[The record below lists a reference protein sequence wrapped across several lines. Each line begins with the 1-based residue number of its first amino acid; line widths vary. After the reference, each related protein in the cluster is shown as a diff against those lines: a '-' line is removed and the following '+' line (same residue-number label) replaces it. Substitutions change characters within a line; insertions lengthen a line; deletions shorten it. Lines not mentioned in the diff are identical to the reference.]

1 MARITPK
8 EFQKRFNHLEFDKAL
23 HYVAIP
29 QLETNTV
36 TESVD
41 ERYQGRED
49 LVYIFDWLKKKKG
62 VDRILRIEVDDM
74 EAPGHSDEAIEK
86 ALEQFKVEV
95 LDWRRQDLCPFM
107 ISRIGE
113 NLREIHLQWSG
124 RNTVLRSWSERE
136 GLALTTSLERII
148 INQAEVSEAL
158 ADLTEQLLKGYKNQ
172 GLESETRTKANL
184 DQFEERLMKS
194 WPEGK
199 PKPEFIRPRSG
210 GGRIRRRVTASS
222 DGSLLTQRQERYVD
236 PHKWMQCME
245 EFADHFRQI
254 KGIRDRMGDASLNPV
269 TVALID
275 DGTDITH
282 DELKGNN
289 FPGKSFDL
297 YNDGWRVSPFWASAS
312 GHGTL
317 MARLIK
323 RICPSA
329 MIYTIK
335 LKTVKTANS
344 AKLQIDPRSAIQAST
359 CSSSLPAYPSP
370 RL

>member
-1 MARITPK
+1 
-8 EFQKRFNHLEFDKAL
+8 
-23 HYVAIP
+23 
-29 QLETNTV
+29 
-36 TESVD
+36 
-41 ERYQGRED
+41 
-49 LVYIFDWLKKKKG
+49 
-62 VDRILRIEVDDM
+62 
-74 EAPGHSDEAIEK
+74 
-86 ALEQFKVEV
+86 
-95 LDWRRQDLCPFM
+95 
-107 ISRIGE
+107 
-113 NLREIHLQWSG
+113 
-124 RNTVLRSWSERE
+124 
-136 GLALTTSLERII
+136 
-148 INQAEVSEAL
+148 
-158 ADLTEQLLKGYKNQ
+158 
-172 GLESETRTKANL
+172 
-184 DQFEERLMKS
+184 
-194 WPEGK
+194 
-199 PKPEFIRPRSG
+199 
-210 GGRIRRRVTASS
+210 
-222 DGSLLTQRQERYVD
+222 
-236 PHKWMQCME
+236 ME

-344 AKLQIDPRSAIQAST
+344 AKLQIDPRSAIQASEP
-359 CSSSLPAYPSP
+359 SLFLPSYPSL
-370 RL
+370 RF